1 MARGPGAR
9 GPVGGRPGGGGER
22 RRAARRGGGGRG
34 GGAGGGGGGVCWL
47 GGRELGARWVA
58 SQEAESTTSDFKG
71 RCLDTHF
78 CPLPPPPRR

>member
-1 MARGPGAR
+1 MGEGACL
-9 GPVGGRPGGGGER
+9 
-22 RRAARRGGGGRG
+22 AARRRRDVTGCPKCAGCGGPRRG
-34 GGAGGGGGGVCWL
+34 ARKWGGGVCWL